1 MSAIYITLT
10 RLEGKGLVSSWMG
23 PPTDARGGKAKR
35 HFKVAPAGL
44 AALNETK
51 ARLMSMWS
59 GIEDALGVAGK
70 VAYAD

>member
-23 PPTDARGGKAKR
+23 APTDARGGKAKR
-35 HFKVAPAGL
+35 HFKVAPTGM

-51 ARLMSMWS
+51 ARLMSMWD
-59 GIEDALGVAGK
+59 GVEDAMSVAAT

>member
-1 MSAIYITLT
+1 VSAIYITLT

-35 HFKVAPAGL
+35 HFKVAPAGM
-44 AALNETK
+44 AALNETR
-51 ARLMSMWS
+51 ARLMSMWD
-59 GIEDALGVAGK
+59 GVEDALRVAAT

>member
-1 MSAIYITLT
+1 VSAIYITLT

-23 PPTDARGGKAKR
+23 APTDARGGKAKR

-51 ARLMSMWS
+51 ARLLSMWA

>member
-35 HFKVAPAGL
+35 HFRVAPAGL
-44 AALNETK
+44 AALKQTK
-51 ARLMSMWS
+51 ARLMSMWD
-59 GIEDALGVAGK
+59 GVEDALRVART